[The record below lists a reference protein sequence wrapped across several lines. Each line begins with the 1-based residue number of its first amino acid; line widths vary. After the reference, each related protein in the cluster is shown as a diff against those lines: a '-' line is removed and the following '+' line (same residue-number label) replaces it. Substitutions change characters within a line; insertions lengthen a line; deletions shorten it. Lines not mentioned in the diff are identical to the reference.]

1 MADLRETLFE
11 LPIAPE
17 GFGVILPPAN
27 LRRIDFSGL
36 DYETARRAVIEYVKT
51 YWSDEFNDFAASNG
65 IIMLSEIVAS
75 VVAKLSLRADIL
87 ANEGFLATAQTEEA
101 VSNHLAL
108 INQKIKRQT
117 PAVVELEVSVN
128 NPAYSDIH
136 IAAGAIFSV
145 RGPDARPVYYE
156 AYRAPGDFKSDII
169 VPANKR
175 GVIAYGI
182 EGRFA
187 SVQTVFSSGGP
198 NQVYQIAQV
207 NVLEAPVFLDVYTGQ
222 SPESWIVTTQP
233 IERYGPTDKVVEV
246 NFLGDRVIFRFGNNM
261 TGAAPLSGQKLE
273 FRFRLGGGSRGRIG
287 VGALDETR
295 QVSPNPPANAP
306 VSVRFRNVAPSAGG
320 TDRETIEQA
329 KRRAPRDY
337 SLRSGIVTS
346 EDYAQVAKS
355 FAHPAFGAVS
365 KAVATVRTGRNAN
378 LIEIHALAEGPDGIP
393 VAPNAGLK
401 AGLKT
406 YYEQLNVLTDSISIL
421 DGQLKPVDV
430 EMTIVVNRNMDASV
444 VKTRVEQTITD
455 FFQVDRWE
463 MGQALYT
470 SQLLGLIQEIDGVKN
485 VDMFQPADNIISVD
499 PVAETGTQ
507 PTDGISYNEL
517 IVEGKRTTR
526 YYYEKGAR

>member
-1 MADLRETLFE
+1 MADIQDTLFK

-17 GFGVILPPAN
+17 GFGVVLPPAN

-36 DYETARRAVIEYVKT
+36 DYETARRAIIEYIKT
-51 YWSDEFNDFAASNG
+51 YWPDEFNDFAASNG
-65 IIMLSEIVAS
+65 IIMLAEIVAS

-87 ANEGFLATAQTEEA
+87 ANESFLATSQTEEA

-117 PAVVELEVSVN
+117 PAVVEVEVSVA
-128 NPAYSDIH
+128 NPAYSDIR
-136 IAAGAIFSV
+136 IPAGAIFSV

-156 AYRAPGDFKSDII
+156 AYRAPGDFKSDI
-169 VPANKR
+169 VVLARKR
-175 GVIAYGI
+175 GVIAYGV

-198 NQVYQIAQV
+198 NQVYQIAQTD
-207 NVLEAPVFLDVYTGQ
+207 VLEWPVFLDVYTGQ
-222 SPESWIVTTQP
+222 QVESWTVTTQP

-246 NFLGDRVIFRFGNNM
+246 NFLGDRAIFRFGNNM
-261 TGAAPLSGQKLE
+261 TGASPLSGQKLE

-295 QVSPNPPANAP
+295 QIAPEPPANAP
-306 VSVRFRNVAPSAGG
+306 VSVRFRNIAPSSGG

-337 SLRSGIVTS
+337 ALRSGIVTA
-346 EDYAQVAKS
+346 EDYAQVAQS

-365 KAVATVRTGRNAN
+365 KAVATVRTGLNAN
-378 LIEIHALAEGPDGIP
+378 LIEIHALAEGPDGVP

-406 YYEQLNVLTDSISIL
+406 YYEQLNVLTDSVAVL
-421 DGQLKPVDV
+421 DGRLRPVDV
-430 EMTIVVNRNMDASV
+430 EMTVVVSRNMDASV
-444 VKTRVEQTITD
+444 VKAKVEQAITD
-455 FFQVDRWE
+455 FFRVDKWE

-485 VDMFQPADNIISVD
+485 VDMFQPADNIVSVD
-499 PVAETGTQ
+499 AESETGTEPQ
-507 PTDGISYNEL
+507 GGVVYDEL

-526 YYYEKGAR
+526 YYYEKSSR